1 MKYRIEYAEEH
12 CVFANGSKDLIEQL
26 KNDKDKTVVDIRKM
40 YKSGVSD
47 SVMEQYKKYIR
58 REK

>member
-1 MKYRIEYAEEH
+1 MKYRIEYAEGS
-12 CVFANGSKDLIEQL
+12 CSFARGSKDLIERL
-26 KNDKDKTVVDIRKM
+26 RSNKTRTVIDIRKL
-40 YKSGVSD
+40 YKSSVSD